1 MLLDARIPNQDLA
14 AKVELSPSG
23 CLQRVRR
30 LEKEGVI
37 RRYLVDVEEAELGP
51 WLTLWGELTL
61 TPEGRLQRKMVERAF
76 AVEGEVVDAR
86 QLVGSA
92 DYLLRVMTRDAG
104 AWPALL
110 QRIDPEGRL
119 IAGSRVQ
126 VEASV
131 SKRFNGLP
139 QLESTDPAL
148 KP

>member
-1 MLLDARIPNQDLA
+1 M
-14 AKVELSPSG
+14 
-23 CLQRVRR
+23 
-30 LEKEGVI
+30 
-37 RRYLVDVEEAELGP
+37 
-51 WLTLWGELTL
+51 
-61 TPEGRLQRKMVERAF
+61 
-76 AVEGEVVDAR
+76 DAR

-131 SKRFNGLP
+131 SKRFSGLP